1 MKKAK
6 GPLLLLVFLLVLGFS
21 FSLMLYVKVFVGDGT
36 SSTPYQLIETSSEA
50 VNNQDI
56 EEYISL
62 FESGIQEEMN
72 EYIDTCGSTDFFAEQ
87 RRDIISIVSAGDE
100 VAIQEKET
108 FSDVLIFRVK
118 ENIQYNAKYLAEN
131 SDRSSGIQ
139 ENYYIL
145 VKEDGDW
152 KIYRISAV

>member
-6 GPLLLLVFLLVLGFS
+6 GLLLLSILLLILGVPFS
-21 FSLMLYVKVFVGDGT
+21 RMLYEKVFAGNET
-36 SSTPYQLIETSSEA
+36 LSTPYQLIETFSEA
-50 VNNQDI
+50 VNNQNI

-62 FESGIQEEMN
+62 FESGIQEEMS

-100 VAIQEKET
+100 VALQEKET
-108 FSDVLIFRVK
+108 FSDVLAFKVR
-118 ENIQYNAKYLAEN
+118 ENIQYSAEYLAEN

-152 KIYRISAV
+152 KIYRISAT